1 MSAIV
6 RTAVAA
12 SELNYLWP
20 QYSLPWNNF
29 FGRIRPNP
37 WYLSNQLRN
46 VAIREVHSPL
56 TYDSKVNTTFLPTIP
71 AAIPTWT
78 DYTIRTSKPIS
89 ETATK
94 IFVGRYFDTNV
105 NINGFEYQYNLTGSQ
120 VLILDNVTWSDTG
133 LVILSANLANS
144 SLTENLPVYV
154 DTAVCNPCKGINQ
167 TSSLNRC
174 DVGSTQNFFNTLTGL
189 VTVDGFP
196 VPLINPLPYT
206 DACHACPTASYFK
219 NSNAVYSILGNKLY
233 LAVVIPKPVA
243 STPLRTIGYTLSLRV
258 VEVSNSG
265 FGLGI
270 GVGLGVLDDSTLI

>member
-6 RTAVAA
+6 RTYVAA

-46 VAIREVHSPL
+46 ITIREIQSPL
-56 TYDSKVNTTFLPTIP
+56 TYDSKVNTTFVQDLT
-71 AAIPTWT
+71 IPTWT
-78 DYTIRTSKPIS
+78 DYLTRTSKPVS
-89 ETATK
+89 ETALK

-120 VLILDNVTWSDTG
+120 VLILNNVTWSESG

-154 DTAVCNPCKGINQ
+154 DTAVCNPCKGVNQ

-174 DVGSTQNFFNTLTGL
+174 EVGSSENFFNTLTGII
-189 VTVDGFP
+189 TVNGLP

-206 DACHACPTASYFK
+206 DACNACPSGSYFE

-233 LAVVIPKPVA
+233 LAVVIPKPTA
-243 STPLRTIGYTLSLRV
+243 STFVRTIDYTLSLRV
-258 VEVSNSG
+258 VEVSSN
-265 FGLGI
+265 GLGVDLGI
-270 GVGLGVLDDSTLI
+270 GLGVLEDSTLL